1 MRTPSVSRVGT
12 LVLDDVRTGAK
23 QGAAAAGLVKA
34 RTLVTERLGIEVPE
48 EAQPLVDGLVV
59 PATLRTVAD
68 MVAAERPGLANKLHR
83 LASSGTRHA
92 AATGA
97 FTAVDQLLDQLET
110 LVTGL
115 LGDCEDS
122 QA

>member
-12 LVLDDVRTGAK
+12 LVLDDVRTGAR

-34 RTLVTERLGIEVPE
+34 RSLVTDRLGIEVPE
-48 EAQPLVDGLVV
+48 QALPLVDGLVV

-68 MVAAERPGLANKLHR
+68 MVAADRPSLANKLHR

-92 AATGA
+92 ASTGA
-97 FTAVDQLLDQLET
+97 FATMEQLFDELET
-110 LVTGL
+110 LVSGL
-115 LGDCEDS
+115 LGDEDP